1 MPKYRIGKKTFRR
14 KNLYIPCV
22 ISENF
27 DDLTDEEKVQVFK
40 DTWWA
45 DNLTDS
51 EWRTILRQNP
61 PSYERVVRSRLKKK
75 LVGWLVILGRIATFD
90 PDLYNQSA
98 KEAEQIYERL
108 LKAKNPIF
116 PKREVNAKD

>member
-1 MPKYRIGKKTFRR
+1 MPKYRIGKETFRR

-51 EWRTILRQNP
+51 EWRTILKRNP
-61 PSYERVVRSRLKKK
+61 PSYEKVVRSRLKKK
-75 LVGWLVILGRIATFD
+75 LVGWWIILGRIATFD
-90 PDLYNQSA
+90 PDLYNQSV